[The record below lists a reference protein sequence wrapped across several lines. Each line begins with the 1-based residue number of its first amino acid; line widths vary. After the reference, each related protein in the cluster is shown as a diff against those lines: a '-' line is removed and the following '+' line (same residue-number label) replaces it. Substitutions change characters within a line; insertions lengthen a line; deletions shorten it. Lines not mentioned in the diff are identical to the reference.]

1 MKLFERKPERYVAV
15 QWNGENFVDVFVLL
29 SKAEY
34 KLDNGRLVV
43 LTRENGAFYPSPGHW
58 IFWSNET
65 GPRVLTEETV
75 KEQFN
80 FMQDILRGPLPC

>member
-1 MKLFERKPERYVAV
+1 MKLFERKPERYVGV
-15 QWNGENFVDVFVLL
+15 QWNGENFGDVVTFL
-29 SKAEY
+29 SMDEY
-34 KLDNGRLVV
+34 KIENGRLVIM
-43 LTRENGAFYPSPGHW
+43 TRDNGAFYTSPGQW
-58 IFWSNET
+58 IFWAHET